1 MIFHSSQQNNM
12 SRRLF
17 YPNEIDDELLRL
29 RQDLCDIHELA
40 RRADNIYI
48 QDRAEYTERR
58 LRRTL
63 DFLFTE
69 KVRLKREYPYS

>member
-1 MIFHSSQQNNM
+1 M

-29 RQDLCDIHELA
+29 RQDLCDIHDLA
-40 RRADNIYI
+40 RRADNTYL

-69 KVRLKREYPYS
+69 KARLKREYSST